1 MSYLRKCDLY
11 NLFDKVYYDL
21 NEININEINWIDN
34 YSREI
39 DPINLILNHRDGE
52 LLNFLICQFEKNQP
66 KTYMALR
73 HGDLFYAIKK
83 SIFPTIMSDVTVFGI
98 IVNDNVFFIY
108 NSNYTYEKTGDNI
121 LKNRKIIPI
130 EILNSWYYR
139 MGGISQAENIT
150 MNILKSNLPSVSM
163 SSISYI
169 IFLNDDENH
178 KEEYAFLEEK
188 MKRKILTNKKYE
200 DYSREKD
207 NYMDLRCLLDTR
219 MNSSYEKEGVQ
230 IFIADY
236 PEQKEPELYII
247 PEADVFRI
255 KKLKNPVKAID
266 DYASHIL
273 LGNLEEFNFM
283 QYAKD
288 F

>member
-1 MSYLRKCDLY
+1 MSYLRKDDLY

-21 NEININEINWIDN
+21 NEININKINWIDN

-39 DPINLILNHRDGE
+39 DPINLILNHRDGK

-73 HGDLFYAIKK
+73 NGDLFYAIKK
-83 SIFPTIMSDVTVFGI
+83 SIFPTIMSDVTSFGI

-108 NSNYTYEKTGDNI
+108 NSDFTYEKTGDNI

-139 MGGISQAENIT
+139 MGGVSQAENIT
-150 MNILKSNLPSVSM
+150 MNILKSNLASVSM

-188 MKRKILTNKKYE
+188 MKRKILTNKKSE

-207 NYMDLRCLLDTR
+207 NYMELKCLLDTR

-247 PEADVFRI
+247 PEADIFRI